1 MSRLFRSVPELM
13 ILVHGMFQ
21 VCMGRDLGRCTLFG
35 HGWVYT
41 LLSAL
46 LSTQMMLV
54 FHYLRPPPPPFRN
67 IWTVIYII
75 LSTPVPIAPAIVII
89 QRWHSAVSQNF
100 SLFWSLWNR
109 KNVPNQPVE
118 GTRNYC
124 HFSPASYVDLPESL
138 SSTAAQKS
146 TMGRCFRGF
155 AQFVPRWFS
164 YFWWPTPLQ

>member
-1 MSRLFRSVPELM
+1 MACFRCVWEGTWAGAHC
-13 ILVHGMFQ
+13 LVMVEFIHFYQ
-21 VCMGRDLGRCTLFG
+21 RCCQHKWCWFFII
-35 HGWVYT
+35 Y
-41 LLSAL
+41 A
-46 LSTQMMLV
+46 
-54 FHYLRPPPPPFRN
+54 PPPPFRN

>member
-1 MSRLFRSVPELM
+1 MACFRCVREGTWAGAHCLVMVEFIHFYQRCCQHKWCCFSLF
-13 ILVHGMFQ
+13 
-21 VCMGRDLGRCTLFG
+21 T
-35 HGWVYT
+35 
-41 LLSAL
+41 
-46 LSTQMMLV
+46 
-54 FHYLRPPPPPFRN
+54 PPPFRN
-67 IWTVIYII
+67 IWKVIYII

-118 GTRNYC
+118 EPRKYC
-124 HFSPASYVDLPESL
+124 HFSPTNYVDLPEGL
-138 SSTAAQKS
+138 SSTAPQQS

-155 AQFVPRWFS
+155 AQFVPLWFS